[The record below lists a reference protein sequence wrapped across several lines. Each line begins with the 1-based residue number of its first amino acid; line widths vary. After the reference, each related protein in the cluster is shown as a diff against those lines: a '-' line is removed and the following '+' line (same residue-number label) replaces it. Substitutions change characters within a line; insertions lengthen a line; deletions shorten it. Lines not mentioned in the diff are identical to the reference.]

1 VELVTLS
8 RRQALPVAVVMAEVV
23 AALLLVALAWWCWHR
38 GVIVT
43 VRRGVAMN
51 RIEGR
56 WWGLATGEVT
66 LAGLV
71 LLDAG
76 RRMAGESSRAAQ
88 WVTKR
93 MGAQQS

>member
-1 VELVTLS
+1 VELVTPS
-8 RRQALPVAVVMAEVV
+8 RRHALPATVVVAEVV
-23 AALLLVALAWWCWHR
+23 AALLLVGLAWWCWHR

-56 WWGLATGEVT
+56 WWALATGEVT

-71 LLDAG
+71 LLDAA
-76 RRMAGESSRAAQ
+76 RRVIAESSTQ
-88 WVTKR
+88 H
-93 MGAQQS
+93 GG

>member
-1 VELVTLS
+1 VELVTPS
-8 RRQALPVAVVMAEVV
+8 RRHALPVTVVVAEVV
-23 AALLLVALAWWCWHR
+23 AALLLVGLAWWCWHR

-56 WWGLATGEVT
+56 WWGLATGGVT

-71 LLDAG
+71 LLDAAW
-76 RRMAGESSRAAQ
+76 RMAGESTRAAQ
-88 WVTKR
+88 WVTER